1 GALAAAQDMAG
12 SASATAT
19 SDGTT
24 IAQTNYPG
32 ATVTVSEPTTNEAKV
47 IVNASTPSFFGRA
60 LGLTS
65 AKVSASAVAGVTQAS
80 TTCSSPGSSCL
91 AIFAMDSNC
100 SDNGI
105 NFTGGGGNNING
117 GIWSNGTLGLN
128 DGGGDTIGPSYYG
141 NGPGCKMTETG
152 GGDQINGTYE
162 HNATNDP
169 PGSAAEPPTTTWPID
184 YSKDFPACGGAGELS
199 CSGPCDVSASP
210 CPAANRTPSFCTKA
224 TNAASETLVSWNPGT
239 LKSGNVY
246 CDIGSGTA
254 SDPTTWTGAITADQ
268 SGRTP
273 IKSTYVAGSF
283 SVGGGSELEAC
294 GYSTSGYLASGCN
307 SSIPAPLTNNYPIV
321 YAVGNSHPFD
331 FPGGGGSLTGDV
343 FCPNGSIT
351 WNAGGTTIVGLLEA
365 QDVIWE
371 GGGMTGDGPPVST
384 IGSSS
389 VGTVALLQ

>member
-1 GALAAAQDMAG
+1 MSTPARATRLPRLVSHLRRRGSEQSGAVLLIVTVLMTAILASAALAIDVGSFYHAQRQAQAAADAGALAAAQDMAG

-184 YSKDFPACGGAGELS
+184 YSKDFPA
-199 CSGPCDVSASP
+199 
-210 CPAANRTPSFCTKA
+210 
-224 TNAASETLVSWNPGT
+224 
-239 LKSGNVY
+239 
-246 CDIGSGTA
+246 
-254 SDPTTWTGAITADQ
+254 
-268 SGRTP
+268 
-273 IKSTYVAGSF
+273 
-283 SVGGGSELEAC
+283 
-294 GYSTSGYLASGCN
+294 
-307 SSIPAPLTNNYPIV
+307 
-321 YAVGNSHPFD
+321 
-331 FPGGGGSLTGDV
+331 
-343 FCPNGSIT
+343 
-351 WNAGGTTIVGLLEA
+351 
-365 QDVIWE
+365 
-371 GGGMTGDGPPVST
+371 
-384 IGSSS
+384 
-389 VGTVALLQ
+389 